1 MSDKFQL
8 ETEQSFSGNHK
19 NTFDRFAYLLPS
31 IINCVL
37 CALVVFG
44 IFNPFFQVLSFRI
57 YVFGYLL
64 LPLSL
69 HIWTQWESPA
79 WLLWIKWLLAI
90 MQKRKQRPL
99 RTLSFSFKMY
109 FSLFL
114 MILYYHNGNV
124 LSNIRVIHNFSLFN
138 IHQFLD
144 TLSYDRV
151 MSCIAV

>member
-37 CALVVFG
+37 RALVVFG
-44 IFNPFFQVLSFRI
+44 FFNPFFQVLSFRI

-69 HIWTQWESPA
+69 HI
-79 WLLWIKWLLAI
+79 
-90 MQKRKQRPL
+90 
-99 RTLSFSFKMY
+99 
-109 FSLFL
+109 
-114 MILYYHNGNV
+114 
-124 LSNIRVIHNFSLFN
+124 
-138 IHQFLD
+138 
-144 TLSYDRV
+144 
-151 MSCIAV
+151 